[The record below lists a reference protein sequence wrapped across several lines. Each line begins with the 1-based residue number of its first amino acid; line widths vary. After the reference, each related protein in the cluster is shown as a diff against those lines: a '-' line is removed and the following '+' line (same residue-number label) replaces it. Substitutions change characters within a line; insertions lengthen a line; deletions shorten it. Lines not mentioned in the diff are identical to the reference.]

1 LTDLKQ
7 NKLQIGVIGD
17 SILRSEHQYEIAYE
31 VGREIAKS
39 GSILICG
46 GRGGIMEAAAK
57 GVKECNGISVG
68 ILPTDKADKYV
79 NPYLTV
85 IIPTFLHWGR
95 NPLVPL
101 ASDGVIAIGGSSGT
115 LTELAYSDLY
125 NKPIVCITSIPG
137 WSQEVGERGSLKSP
151 LGEKKIL
158 TANTGKEAVSILI
171 NILLS
176 PK

>member
-1 LTDLKQ
+1 MIS
-7 NKLQIGVIGD
+7 NKLQIGVIGS
-17 SILRSEHQYEIAYE
+17 SILHSDRQYEIAYE

-46 GRGGIMEAAAK
+46 GRGGVMEAAAK
-57 GVKECNGISVG
+57 GVKDCNGISVG
-68 ILPTDKADKYV
+68 ILPTDRTDADV
-79 NPYLTV
+79 NPHLTV

-101 ASDGVIAIGGSSGT
+101 ASDGIIAIGGSSGT

-125 NKPIVCITSIPG
+125 NRPIVCITTIPG
-137 WSQEVGERGSLKSP
+137 WSREIGERGSLKSP
-151 LGEKKIL
+151 LEERKIL
-158 TANTGKEAVSILI
+158 TAKTGKEAVDILI
-171 NILLS
+171 GILSS